1 MLSSLFKSKS
11 KENDII
17 KNVDSLFGAKV

>member
-1 MLSSLFKSKS
+1 MLTSLFKSKS